1 MNDKNGRDLAKCV
14 ESATVSAIASA
25 YQVVSATATQLYAG
39 TSYLTSVNEAPISAS
54 RAGNAANAA
63 MANSAYYDG
72 TGRLISALPDS
83 AAVSS
88 IASSYV
94 EASVSSKADSSAL
107 SSYALSADVSGCID
121 TVSSNSA
128 SWGGG
133 GATGDYVEK
142 SAIMVDI
149 GSGNTSY
156 TSNSAVFIQ
165 GYGNNNNGNN
175 FVFIQGRNC
184 TAGDGTTFLQGEQ
197 NSAGDSYS
205 FAQGATNRSKRSLVQ
220 GTTNTAF
227 AYSLAQGN
235 ENQAYESSLAQ
246 GNRNTASSYSLAQGY
261 LNQAYG
267 DSFAQGVNNKAYD
280 SSMAQGDSNIAS
292 SDSMAQGYYNR
303 AYGDSFAQ
311 GEENSAS
318 SVSVSLG
325 LYNNANGY
333 SIAHGFRNSAFNF
346 GVAVGMYNTA
356 ANTAAVFG
364 QYNLH
369 GDGDVSTGDSAAF
382 VIGDGTDTAARHDLM
397 VVTKDGEIRTYS
409 STSDT
414 AGFPIRSAILAV
426 SAAATGGAVTLPI
439 TGTDGDQD
447 MSLDEL
453 GLHITIPDGGYGTNS
468 AEYGQA
474 MTVGSTGDSTQTYV
488 GPNVVEFRDTANSY
502 TSFGHDEVSAW
513 NDVYNTV
520 SSNSASWTGGGGGNP
535 FPVTFDSGNCS
546 AELTTGYYVTTG
558 RPSFVLSSIDASIY
572 PRFIVTNGTANSKK
586 GSYYLS
592 DAFEFTTGS
601 SNNSGTKVM
610 RVDPQQISSK
620 NFLLYGPSASSNTYG
635 SLYLAG
641 KNADARIQLGS
652 GNVEHTNYIRPSAI
666 SSWWDVYDTV
676 SAGSASWTASG
687 IDSATCSAI
696 ASSYAESAVSSVS
709 GNYAQSADIS
719 ATIDLVNTQSAN
731 WGGSALE
738 LSAGPGV
745 TLTKSGSVLVAST
758 DETVLWSGSAS
769 ITTAGQ
775 TISLS
780 ETCTNFDR
788 IRIYGENWV
797 GWTPTLWG
805 EVSGSGPQFS
815 LVCSY
820 LGAGGD
826 AVRFCQSMWTVSGTD
841 YEISNCKVFSLQGA
855 TASTSTPVN
864 TWVRLVVGV
873 NRTANN

>member
-1 MNDKNGRDLAKCV
+1 MATPIVSSISGLEIYAPSAGYAPTNGAD
-14 ESATVSAIASA
+14 VSAVASG

-54 RAGNAANAA
+54 RAGNAANASL
-63 MANSAYYDG
+63 ANSAYYDG

-88 IASSYV
+88 IASSYA
-94 EASVSSKADSSAL
+94 ESAASGKQDSSGMSAYAYE
-107 SSYALSADVSGCID
+107 SSNSAKLDTTAFS
-121 TVSSNSA
+121 TVSSNFLTSQTVTA
-128 SWGGG
+128 LGDDGTYITSINGSSLSGAGGG

-142 SAIMVDI
+142 SSIMVDI

-165 GYGNNNNGNN
+165 GYGINNNGNN

-227 AYSLAQGN
+227 AYSMAQGN

-246 GNRNTASSYSLAQGY
+246 GNRNTASSYSLAQGNM
-261 LNQAYG
+261 NQAYG

-280 SSMAQGDSNIAS
+280 SSLAQGASNIAS

-303 AYGDSFAQ
+303 AYGDSFAH

-325 LYNNANGY
+325 LYNSANNY
-333 SIAHGFRNSAFNF
+333 SIAHGFRNSAYNF

-356 ANTAAVFG
+356 SNTVAVFG

-397 VVTKDGEIRTYS
+397 LVTKDGEIRTYS

-488 GPNVVEFRDTANSY
+488 GPNVVEFRDTANNY

-535 FPVTFDSGNCS
+535 FPVSYDSGTCS
-546 AELTTGYYVTTG
+546 AELTTGYFAATS
-558 RPSFVLSSIDASIY
+558 RPSLILSSKQSNVY
-572 PRFIVTNGTANSKK
+572 PRFIVTNGTGTASNNMKK

-592 DAFEFTTGS
+592 DAFEFTTGTAGG
-601 SNNSGTKVM
+601 SGAKVM
-610 RVDPQQISSK
+610 RVDPQQVSSK
-620 NFLLYGPSASSNTYG
+620 NFLLYGPSASASTYG
-635 SLYLAG
+635 YLFLNGADG
-641 KNADARIQLGS
+641 NAYVRIGS
-652 GNVEHTNYIRPSAI
+652 GTTEHTNYVRPSAI
-666 SSWWDVYDTV
+666 SSWWNVYDHV
-676 SAGSASWTASG
+676 NSASGNWTA
-687 IDSATCSAI
+687 
-696 ASSYAESAVSSVS
+696 
-709 GNYAQSADIS
+709 DITS
-719 ATIDLVNTQSAN
+719 
-731 WGGSALE
+731 
-738 LSAGPGV
+738 LSAEIGDIN
-745 TLTKSGSVLVAST
+745 TLLQ
-758 DETVLWSGSAS
+758 S
-769 ITTAGQ
+769 I
-775 TISLS
+775 
-780 ETCTNFDR
+780 
-788 IRIYGENWV
+788 
-797 GWTPTLWG
+797 
-805 EVSGSGPQFS
+805 
-815 LVCSY
+815 
-820 LGAGGD
+820 
-826 AVRFCQSMWTVSGTD
+826 
-841 YEISNCKVFSLQGA
+841 
-855 TASTSTPVN
+855 
-864 TWVRLVVGV
+864 
-873 NRTANN
+873 